1 MTIVCLYMASI
12 HKDPRGKSPFWFA
25 AFTGGDGR
33 RMFRSTKETN
43 RAIAQKVCFK
53 WAEAAEKARR
63 KELSAAASRKLLG
76 ELTLISSG
84 EQLEFHSVEGWL
96 EGWLASKAGS
106 TAKATYAKYSQVVG
120 SFLSHLGSRAGACL
134 ASVSP
139 TDVSAFRD
147 KLAAEGRSPK
157 TVNLAKSV
165 LNIPFEIARRRG
177 MIPFN
182 PVAAV
187 DSLRTSRADGPSG
200 KEAFSD
206 AELAALVSAAD
217 GDWRGA
223 ILLGATSGLRLGD
236 IAGLRWESVELDGR
250 FLRVVTGKTGKV
262 VVVPMHAN
270 FLDWLALRERGIGR
284 AFVFPDLAGN
294 RLSGTGGLS
303 VQFTEIV
310 KKAGVAM
317 RVTERK
323 GKGRTTRGKT
333 FHSLRHSFISALAN
347 SGVAPDIRQKLA
359 GHADPR
365 VHAGYTHHE
374 IETLRGAISKLPVL
388 KAEGEETRYPK

>member
-1 MTIVCLYMASI
+1 MSFMASI
-12 HKDPRGKSPFWFA
+12 HKDPRGKSPFWYA

-53 WAEAAEKARR
+53 WAEAAEKSRR
-63 KELSAAASRKLLG
+63 RELTAAASRKLLG

-96 EGWLASKAGS
+96 EGWLTSKAGS

-120 SFLSHLGSRAGACL
+120 RFLVHLGSRAGASL
-134 ASVSP
+134 ASVSS

-165 LNIPFEIARRRG
+165 LNIAFEVARRRG

-182 PVAAV
+182 PAAAV
-187 DSLRTSRADGPSG
+187 DNLRTSRADGPSG
-200 KEAFSD
+200 REAFSD
-206 AELAALVSAAD
+206 TELAGLVSAAS

-236 IAGLRWESVELDGR
+236 IAGLRWQSVDLNERLI
-250 FLRVVTGKTGKV
+250 RVVTGKTGKV
-262 VVVPMHAN
+262 VVVPMHPD
-270 FLDWLALRERGIGR
+270 FLEWLALRERGIGR
-284 AFVFPDLAGN
+284 AFVFPGLSGN
-294 RLSGTGGLS
+294 RVGGTGGLS
-303 VQFTEIV
+303 VQFAEIV
-310 KKAGVAM
+310 KKTGVAM

-323 GKGRTTRGKT
+323 GKGRTTRSKT

-359 GHADPR
+359 GHTDPR
-365 VHAGYTHHE
+365 VHADYTHHT
-374 IETLRGAISKLPVL
+374 IKTLRDAVALRPSLRN
-388 KAEGEETRYPK
+388 AERTLTA

>member
-1 MTIVCLYMASI
+1 MASI
-12 HKDPRGKSPFWFA
+12 HKDPRGKSPFWYA

-63 KELSAAASRKLLG
+63 RELTAAASRKLLG

-84 EQLEFHSVEGWL
+84 ERLEFHSVEGWL
-96 EGWLASKAGS
+96 QSWLASKAGS
-106 TAKATYAKYSQVVG
+106 TAKATFSKYSQVVG
-120 SFLSHLGSRAGACL
+120 SFLLHLGSRAGAHL

-139 TDVSAFRD
+139 TDISTFRD

-165 LNIPFEIARRRG
+165 LNIAFELARRRG

-182 PVAAV
+182 PAAAV
-187 DSLRTSRADGPSG
+187 DSLRSSRADGPSG
-200 KEAFSD
+200 KESFSD

-236 IAGLRWESVELDGR
+236 IAGLRWESVDLDGR
-250 FLRVVTGKTGKV
+250 LLRVVTGKTGKV
-262 VVVPMHAN
+262 VVVPIHAD
-270 FLDWLALRERGIGR
+270 FLEWLALRERGIGR
-284 AFVFPDLAGN
+284 AFVFPGLSGN
-294 RLSGTGGLS
+294 RGSGSSGLS
-303 VQFTEIV
+303 VQFAEIV

-323 GKGRTTRGKT
+323 GKGRTTRSKT

-359 GHADPR
+359 GHTDPR
-365 VHAGYTHHE
+365 VHADYTHHE
-374 IETLRGAISKLPVL
+374 IKTLRGAVALLPSLRNAVRSL
-388 KAEGEETRYPK
+388 PA